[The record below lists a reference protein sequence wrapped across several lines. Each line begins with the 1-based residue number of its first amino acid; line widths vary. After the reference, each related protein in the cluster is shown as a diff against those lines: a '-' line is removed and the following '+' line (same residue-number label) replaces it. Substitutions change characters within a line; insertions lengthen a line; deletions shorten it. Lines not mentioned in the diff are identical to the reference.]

1 MSQLKVNSIV
11 PTGGLSIGASGGIIQ
26 IVSST
31 KTDTN
36 STGSTSYVDTGLTAS
51 ITPSSTNNKIYIV
64 SSIYWSHTGG
74 PAMVLNLVRGST
86 NISQPSVTSGLHA
99 GTVAAWVNERSLSS
113 HTITFLDSPSFT
125 LGDTLTYKI
134 QWKSSNGQTIY
145 LNQYAVTNTQYHG
158 TSTIS
163 LFEVSG

>member
-64 SSIYWSHTGG
+64 SSIFWSHTGG
-74 PAMVLNLVRGST
+74 PAIVFNLVRGSQ
-86 NISQPSVTSGLHA
+86 NISQPSVTSGTHA
-99 GTVAAWVNERSLSS
+99 GTVAAWVREDNLSS
-113 HTITFLDSPSFT
+113 HTITFLDSPTFT
-125 LGDTLTYKI
+125 QGDTLTYKI
-134 QWKSSNGQTIY
+134 QWKSTNGQTVY
-145 LNQYAVTNTQYHG
+145 LNHYALNTSQYHG
-158 TSTIS
+158 TSTIT